1 LDRPATE
8 PVAGDGASAQT
19 TAALKR
25 RAKELGFDLCGVARA
40 EPIEDGSLER
50 WLARGDSAGL
60 PYMHHRIDERLDP
73 RRVVPGARSVVAL
86 AVNYWLPDR
95 PETQARGVARYAR
108 GKDYHLFVRR
118 RLRKLRRWLLDRFPG
133 ARVHPSVD
141 TSPVMEKVWAQRA
154 GLGWVGRNGL
164 LITPEFGSWVL
175 LGTLITTAP
184 LAPDEPHPFRCGG
197 CTACLPACPTGALR
211 GEGEV
216 DSRRCLAYWN
226 IETHEAI
233 PEELRAAAA
242 EWTFGCDVCQEVCP
256 WNRETPEA
264 TLREFEPGPLVRL
277 RSSALAT
284 LGPEEFVALG
294 VGSPMR
300 RPGYDGLRRNA
311 ALTLLHAPP
320 QEATTVSAE
329 LAHDRSPVVR
339 EAATWVQSQLRSRS

>member
-1 LDRPATE
+1 LDRAATE
-8 PVAGDGASAQT
+8 PVGGDGAPGEA

-25 RAKELGFDLCGVARA
+25 RARELGFDLCGVARA

-50 WLARGDSAGL
+50 WLARGDSGGL
-60 PYMHHRIDERLDP
+60 PYMHRRVAERLDP
-73 RRVVPGARSVVAL
+73 RQVVPGARAVVAL

-95 PETQARGVARYAR
+95 PGTLGGVARYAR

-175 LGTLITTAP
+175 LGTLITSAP
-184 LAPDEPHPFRCGG
+184 LAADEPHPFRCGG

-226 IETHEAI
+226 IETHGEI
-233 PEELRAAAA
+233 PQDLRAAAS
-242 EWTFGCDVCQEVCP
+242 EWTFGCDRCQEVCP
-256 WNRETPEA
+256 WNHGTPEA
-264 TLREFEPGPLVRL
+264 TLHEFEPGPLVHL

-284 LGPEEFVALG
+284 LGPEEFVVLG
-294 VGSPMR
+294 VGSPLR

-311 ALTLLHAPP
+311 ALTLLHSPP
-320 QEATTVSAE
+320 QEATATAAK
-329 LAHDRSPVVR
+329 LTRDRSPVVR
-339 EAATWVQSQLRSRS
+339 EAATWVQSQLRSRP